1 MFRTFFAGVFLG
13 AAAAGAALYFIP
25 IVDQVRETSLISV
38 TPNGG
43 TSEIFHANIPTD
55 RIMVGAPNQA
65 TPLPTGLIWPDDEL
79 FAHTRTELFK
89 IRDSKDAV
97 VGVASRIAASDE
109 YGDLVEW
116 TLHLPAR
123 GSAYVLLRPKQA
135 VDGVRVGDLRTGT
148 QEFAN
153 LVGQVS
159 ERWIAD
165 TTGADDAPAGR
176 IELQARFVSVVVE
189 QPQ

>member
-1 MFRTFFAGVFLG
+1 VFKTFIAGIFLG
-13 AAAAGAALYFIP
+13 AAAAGGALYFIP
-25 IVDQVRETSLISV
+25 VVDQVREYSMISV
-38 TPNGG
+38 LPNGG

-55 RIMVGAPNQA
+55 RIMIGTPNQP
-65 TPLPTGLIWPDDEL
+65 TPLPAGLNWPDDEL

-89 IRDSKDAV
+89 IRDSKDV
-97 VGVASRIAASDE
+97 VIGVASRIAASEE

-123 GSAYVLLRPKQA
+123 GSAYVLLRPEQPA
-135 VDGVRVGDLRTGT
+135 DGVRVGDLRAGT
-148 QEFAN
+148 QEFAD
-153 LVGQVS
+153 LVGQFS

-165 TTGADDAPAGR
+165 TTGADEAPAGR
-176 IELQARFVSVVVE
+176 LELQSRFVSVVVE